1 MLLATVSHANQ
12 QAPDDVT
19 LAWDPNKVATSGY
32 RVYVG
37 TESRVYDESFDV
49 GLATTFVFSD
59 GVPGTRYY
67 FAVKAYNASGHESPA
82 SEEVSTVVG
91 DEPEYSVIATNRA
104 ASVAPASHGTRLRA
118 DALGPVTGLA
128 ALPDG
133 RVLFVENG
141 RRVRLLE
148 ARGLITPPSLSTDD
162 GDAEFTE
169 LVVDPSFGR
178 SAFVFVGMT
187 ELRRDGERDFRV
199 IRYRL
204 VGDALGEGAAVVAG
218 LSFRG
223 EHAPRFVVDDAGR
236 IYVAMPGAGEARAD
250 VYAGRMLRFAADGS
264 VPPDQRGSSPILAE
278 SYPIPLDLDWD
289 GRAVWIIGL
298 DRDSQPAIGRLLPD
312 TADNEWPRRLRG
324 TDLQTPPGFEVAA
337 FDVTTPSVSDP
348 SSSPAVIVDTTR
360 RLHRIRARVQDAVH
374 EVEAMAWSTDALPV
388 DVAVSPQGTIHVS
401 VRTSA
406 GSFAVVAL
414 TDRQ

>member
-1 MLLATVSHANQ
+1 VLLATVSHANQ
-12 QAPDDVT
+12 QATDDVT

-67 FAVKAYNASGHESPA
+67 FAVKAYNASGRESPA

-91 DEPEYSVIATNRA
+91 DEPEYSVNAPSRA
-104 ASVAPASHGTRLRA
+104 ASVAPESHGTRVRA
-118 DALGPVTGLA
+118 DALGAVTGLA
-128 ALPDG
+128 PLPDG

-148 ARGLITPPSLSTDD
+148 ARGLITPSSLSTDD
-162 GDAEFTE
+162 ADAEFTE

-178 SAFVFVGMT
+178 SAFVFVGTT
-187 ELRRDGERDFRV
+187 ELRRDGDRDFRV
-199 IRYRL
+199 LRYRL
-204 VGDALGEGAAVVAG
+204 VGDALGEGATVVAG
-218 LSFRG
+218 LSFSG
-223 EHAPRFVVDDAGR
+223 EHAPRFVVDDVGG
-236 IYVAMPGAGEARAD
+236 IYVAMPGAGDARAD
-250 VYAGRMLRFAADGS
+250 VYAGRVLRFAADGS
-264 VPPDQRGSSPILAE
+264 VPPDQRGASPILAD

-298 DRDSQPAIGRLLPD
+298 DADSQPAIGRLLPD
-312 TADNEWPRRLRG
+312 AADNEWPRRLRG
-324 TDLQTPPGFEVAA
+324 TDFQTPPGFEVAA
-337 FDVTTPSVSDP
+337 FDVTAPSLSDP
-348 SSSPAVIVDTTR
+348 SGSPAVILDATR
-360 RLHRIRARVQDAVH
+360 RLHRIRARVQDAAR
-374 EVEAMAWSTDALPV
+374 EVEAMAWSTDAVPV
-388 DVAVSPQGTIHVS
+388 EVAVGPQGRIHVV